1 MPTYDYE
8 CQSCGHR
15 FERRQS
21 FSDAPV
27 AECPRCQSASRRLFH
42 PAPIIFKGSGFYVT
56 DSRKPGD
63 FGDDGNGDA
72 SKSDAGKSDAG
83 QEKPAD
89 QKKPAG
95 EEKTAAGKDPG
106 GAKE

>member
-8 CQSCGHR
+8 CQSCGYN
-15 FERRQS
+15 FEKRQS
-21 FSDAPV
+21 FSAEPV
-27 AECPRCQSASRRLFH
+27 AKCPRCRSASRRLFH

-63 FGDDGNGDA
+63 FGGDGHG
-72 SKSDAGKSDAG
+72 DAGKSDAG

-89 QKKPAG
+89 KKPAS
-95 EEKTAAGKDPG
+95 EEKTSAVKDSG

>member
-1 MPTYDYE
+1 VPTYDYE
-8 CQSCGHR
+8 CRSCGNR
-15 FERRQS
+15 FEKRQS
-21 FSDAPV
+21 FSDEPT

-63 FGDDGNGDA
+63 FGGDGHGDA
-72 SKSDAGKSDAG
+72 DKSDAG

-89 QKKPAG
+89 QKKPTG
-95 EEKTAAGKDPG
+95 EEKTAAGKEPG

>member
-1 MPTYDYE
+1 VPTYDYE

-15 FERRQS
+15 FEKRQS
-21 FSDAPV
+21 FSAEPV
-27 AECPRCQSASRRLFH
+27 AKCPRCQSASRRLFH

-56 DSRKPGD
+56 DSRRPGD
-63 FGDDGNGDA
+63 FGGDGHG
-72 SKSDAGKSDAG
+72 DAGKSDAG

-95 EEKTAAGKDPG
+95 EEKTAAGKDSG